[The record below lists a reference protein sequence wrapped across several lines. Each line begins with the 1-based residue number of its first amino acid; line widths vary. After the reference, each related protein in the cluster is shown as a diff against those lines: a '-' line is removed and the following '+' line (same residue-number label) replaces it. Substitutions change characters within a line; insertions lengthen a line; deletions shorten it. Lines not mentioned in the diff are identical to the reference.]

1 MVFLFIFINQ
11 LIKEKIKL
19 KSNQDLEKKSIS
31 STKKLQIIINQL
43 YSEKDQ
49 DE

>member
-43 YSEKDQ
+43 SLINNIN
-49 DE
+49 